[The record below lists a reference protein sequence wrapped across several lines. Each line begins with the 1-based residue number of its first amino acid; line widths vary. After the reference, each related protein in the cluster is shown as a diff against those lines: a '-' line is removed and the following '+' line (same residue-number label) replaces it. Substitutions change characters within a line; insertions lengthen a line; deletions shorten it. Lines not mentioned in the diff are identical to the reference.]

1 MRCQCWGHWLGTSW
15 PGPRSRPPSPSPA
28 RPPCPG
34 PSSRYPGGPSRPGN
48 YNNAFSLRRLVLN
61 VRPHL
66 QQRTAAGLTLGEV
79 LTERVPAVRD
89 DLADVV
95 LAAAHPVQARHCHGE
110 RLNLLEVKLH
120 HQVSWE
126 ILSAT
131 NN

>member
-1 MRCQCWGHWLGTSW
+1 M
-15 PGPRSRPPSPSPA
+15 
-28 RPPCPG
+28 
-34 PSSRYPGGPSRPGN
+34 
-48 YNNAFSLRRLVLN
+48 LN

-89 DLADVV
+89 DLTDVV
-95 LAAAHPVQARHCHGE
+95 LAAAHPVQARHRHGE